1 MKILQ
6 VVSGLGKASGV
17 TTFVENVVSEL
28 RALAH
33 TVDVCTCADP
43 SALKSH
49 TTPSSTLVPSSSL
62 PNSSRSGNYD
72 VVHIHGLWTPLLHRA
87 SVWAK
92 RRGIPVVW
100 STHGMTAPWS
110 LRHKWWKKCL
120 PWHIYQ
126 EWDLRRAVLVHSTVE
141 LEAKWNADLGFTR
154 GFIAPL
160 GTSLPNSDIQAFS
173 DSGIHTLLF
182 VGRVYPVK
190 ALDRLIEGFSRV
202 EVERRRNWRLRIVG
216 PDQAGHMAEL
226 VALCTRLGL
235 SYATP
240 TMDGEPLSP
249 LIEFVDPRFDAEL
262 AAEYASCDCL
272 ALVSH
277 TENFGATVVDAMAH
291 GKPVI
296 TSTNTPWQEVAERK
310 CGWWVDNAPDVLAK
324 TLREMMSFSD
334 EARAEMGARGRQL
347 VEEKYTWRA
356 VAERLVVA
364 YQQVLATPG

>member
-6 VVSGLGKASGV
+6 IVCGLGKASGV

-28 RALAH
+28 RALGNA
-33 TVDVCTCADP
+33 VDVCTCADP
-43 SALKSH
+43 TALESH

-72 VVHIHGLWTPLLHRA
+72 VVHIHCLWTPLLHRA

-100 STHGMTAPWS
+100 STHGMTAPLS

-126 EWDLRRAVLVHSTVE
+126 KWDLRRAVLVHSTVE

-202 EVERRRNWRLRIVG
+202 EVEKRRNWRLRIVG

-226 VALCTRLGL
+226 VALCARLGL
-235 SYATP
+235 SYSTP
-240 TMDGEPLSP
+240 TMDGEASTSNHQSTTSP
-249 LIEFVDPRFDAEL
+249 LVEFVGPRFDAEL
-262 AAEYASCDCL
+262 EVEYASCDCL
-272 ALVSH
+272 ALVSY

-296 TSTNTPWQEVAERK
+296 TSTKTPWREVADRK
-310 CGWWVDNAPDVLAK
+310 WGWWVDNDPETLSQ
-324 TLREMMSFSD
+324 TLRETMSLASV
-334 EARAEMGARGRQL
+334 ERAGAF
-347 VEEKYTWRA
+347 T
-356 VAERLVVA
+356 RLI
-364 YQQVLATPG
+364 